1 MASTRLS
8 KLPKV
13 LEIFYKGLILKKYI
27 NLLFYIVN
35 IRIFF

>member
-13 LEIFYKGLILKKYI
+13 LEIFYKGLIKKNI

-35 IRIFF
+35 IRIFFL